1 GPRARRADRTR
12 QPGGLRVRRPL
23 RRRQIQLLLRNPL
36 SGDFLVGALIVAGW
50 VAWATFTLAVIVEA
64 TSMLR
69 GVRAPTLPALG
80 AQQRLAAVL
89 LAAIALGM
97 AGGTSAA
104 IASPAPSEPASQTA
118 TLSHSPAPPS
128 EHQVAEPD
136 DTLASTDPQQEQ
148 AGVVIEVQPGD
159 TLWDLAATHLG
170 DGHRWGEIA
179 ALNYGAPQPDGGAL
193 SDSHWIEPGWMLQLP
208 QTEQLTADDPAAQDQ
223 QVTVERGD
231 TLYDLAETHLGDGD
245 RYPEIVEATADLV
258 QP

>member
-1 GPRARRADRTR
+1 
-12 QPGGLRVRRPL
+12 
-23 RRRQIQLLLRNPL
+23 
-36 SGDFLVGALIVAGW
+36 
-50 VAWATFTLAVIVEA
+50 
-64 TSMLR
+64 
-69 GVRAPTLPALG
+69 
-80 AQQRLAAVL
+80 
-89 LAAIALGM
+89 
-97 AGGTSAA
+97 
-104 IASPAPSEPASQTA
+104 
-118 TLSHSPAPPS
+118 
-128 EHQVAEPD
+128 
-136 DTLASTDPQQEQ
+136 
-148 AGVVIEVQPGD
+148 VIEVQPGD

-258 QP
+258 QPDGERLTDPDLIRPGWQVIIPGAAAAPAEQPQAADGVTPEPEVQTEAEPPAEP